1 MLIISSLYEE
11 RRFDI
16 PGKMSIEHEY
26 EYEIIDE
33 SLRFK

>member
-11 RRFDI
+11 WRFDI
-16 PGKMSIEHEY
+16 PGKMSKEY